1 MNSVKPHSRFS
12 IGEVLILVVGL
23 LIATIMFFASKNA
36 FNLSVFYAPLI
47 DTVMDV
53 KLEIALAR
61 DDRGA
66 SDKEYL
72 NHMLSHLRQAQ
83 RYTNAMLDGLEDD
96 ENLILALKDDDQ
108 RQHIEHVEKNILRL
122 IGLVNKNEVSLRSE
136 RLLDRVT
143 KTEFDVIFDSV
154 LSEADL
160 VEIKLEQKLAQD
172 LNKFH
177 IARVLL
183 IPSVVVFSFVSA
195 ISYRRFYR
203 RKLIAEQSLEESHDL
218 YRRNKEQL
226 QNVIDGANLGF
237 WDWNYQTGEHQV
249 NDRWLEI
256 LGLKRSDIKN
266 HIDDWETHIHP
277 DDKQRMIDTVNQHIK
292 TGATYVAE
300 FRMRHKDGH
309 WVWIQGSGAVV
320 DYDFA
325 HKALR
330 LCGTHQDITERKEM
344 EGRLN
349 YLATHDQLTQLYNR
363 RALEERLDD
372 EISRA
377 TRYNNIFS
385 VFMIDIDHF
394 KEVNDS
400 YGHKIGDQ
408 LLIEFSTMLN
418 SFLRVNDFIARY
430 GGEEFF
436 VVLPETSIS
445 DAVELADRFR
455 HQVSQFRH
463 EITGEEKIGFT
474 ISIGI
479 ASFPENG
486 SSSDALTKAA
496 DDAMYT
502 AKRSGRNKAIK
513 AE

>member
-1 MNSVKPHSRFS
+1 MNSVKSRSWFS

-36 FNLSVFYAPLI
+36 LNLSVFYTPLI

-53 KLEIALAR
+53 KLEVALGR

-66 SDKEYL
+66 PEEYL
-72 NHMLSHLRQAQ
+72 NYMLSHLRQAQ
-83 RYTNAMLDGLEDD
+83 RYTDAMLDGAEDE
-96 ENLILALKDDDQ
+96 ENPILALKDEDQ
-108 RQHIEHVEKNILRL
+108 RQHIEHVKSNIHRL
-122 IGLVNKNEVSLRSE
+122 IGFVNKNKVSLQSE
-136 RLLDRVT
+136 RISERIP

-160 VEIKLEQKLAQD
+160 VEIKLEQEFARD
-172 LNKFH
+172 LKKFH
-177 IARVLL
+177 VARALL
-183 IPSVVVFSFVSA
+183 IPSVVVFSLVSA

-203 RKLIAEQSLEESHDL
+203 RKLIADQLLEESHDL
-218 YRRNKEQL
+218 YRRSKEQL

-237 WDWNYQTGEHQV
+237 WDWNCQTGEHQV
-249 NDRWLEI
+249 NDRWLDI

-266 HIDDWETHIHP
+266 HIDDRESRIHP
-277 DDKQRMIDTVNQHIK
+277 DDKQIMIETVDKHMK
-292 TGATYVAE
+292 TGTTYVAE
-300 FRMRHKDGH
+300 FRMQHKDGH

-320 DYDFA
+320 DYDFT

-349 YLATHDQLTQLYNR
+349 YLVTHDQLTRLHNR

-372 EISRA
+372 EVKRA
-377 TRYNNIFS
+377 VRYNNMFS

-408 LLIEFSTMLN
+408 LLIEFSAILN
-418 SFLRVNDFIARY
+418 KFLRVNDFTARY

-445 DAVELADRFR
+445 EAFELAERFR
-455 HQVSQFRH
+455 HQVSQFRP
-463 EITGEEKIGFT
+463 EIAGEQEIGFT

-479 ASFPENG
+479 ASFPESG
-486 SSSDALTKAA
+486 SSPDALIKAA
-496 DDAMYT
+496 DDAMYM